1 MPEIERNEIL
11 RLNLYEI
18 GNLRKIAAAHW
29 TEVKNSVGSTFN
41 RGDFTA
47 LNAFFWASLDLS
59 QYAKRDTG
67 YTPFKIELVDGAGKK
82 ATGYL
87 GAVGAG
93 ETLGAELITAQAN
106 RDFSGAN
113 SWTNGTFGTFDKVG
127 DLSVT
132 GNDGQF
138 CYLLAGNYSALTSSA
153 LYKFSYDYT
162 LTSGVFRLNLQNSGQ
177 GLFTFTAGSNSDYFV
192 YGGGSNDYLQPIALR
207 SPSQGDF
214 DNLSWKRVTNPPSTA
229 VHIVSS
235 LNGTVRDWA
244 SIESGFDPNN
254 IASWKIYHNDLLPV

>member
-82 ATGYL
+82 AAGYI

-93 ETLGAELITAQAN
+93 AGETLDIEINTDVPFNVSGQWTPTGVGFTISGGKAVALNSNILAQVYNHNVTGITPNILCKVVFDVTDYTDGTVAFLLGGDDAVKGTN
-106 RDFSGAN
+106 RN
-113 SWTNGTFGTFDKVG
+113 SSGTFTEYITLKASDQYISLRIYAGG
-127 DLSVT
+127 SDLSCD
-132 GNDGQF
+132 N
-138 CYLLAGNYSALTSSA
+138 
-153 LYKFSYDYT
+153 FSVKKVLD
-162 LTSGVFRLNLQNSGQ
+162 
-177 GLFTFTAGSNSDYFV
+177 
-192 YGGGSNDYLQPIALR
+192 
-207 SPSQGDF
+207 
-214 DNLSWKRVTNPPSTA
+214 PPSTG

-235 LNGTVRDWA
+235 LNGITRNWA